1 MSSIATLL
9 QAAEYIEWYERG
21 MSKEWQDLPDEL
33 ILKILSYSEVEDL
46 ISCGQVSKRTR
57 NISRDTS
64 LWVMANLEE
73 KIVKTELLELILSKG
88 CKILN
93 LSDSTIVG
101 SLSSN
106 IKSQLRVLNLSQY
119 GWGFPAK
126 MTGPDVGQVYYEE
139 NIDAIEALLFSCG
152 SLQHLEMKGLL
163 ITPKMAVSICMNGK
177 TLQVLNLKSSFVDES
192 GYPYTDGYYET
203 VPNGNFQTI
212 IKCCQELKE
221 IDLHFINGDIGIP
234 QENLEFLIRNIS
246 SNVEKLNLINHDIW
260 DDHVKILLNRCNKI
274 KELKLEAYFMTDD
287 SMPYIIHYL
296 NHTLEELSL
305 VDDGIC
311 NNDDRTQCI
320 SFSGLLKL
328 KFMPKLK
335 ILNLLTRQDNCEEI
349 QNLREHLPHIK
360 IKGDT
365 MNLRLG

>member
-9 QAAEYIEWYERG
+9 EAAEYIERCERET
-21 MSKEWQDLPDEL
+21 KWQDLPDEL
-33 ILKILSYSEVEDL
+33 ILKILSYSEVIDL

-64 LWVMANLEE
+64 LWVTANLEDYM
-73 KIVKTELLELILSKG
+73 VKTELLELILSKG

-126 MTGPDVGQVYYEE
+126 NTGPHVGQIYYEE
-139 NIDAIEALLFSCG
+139 NIDTIEALLFSCG
-152 SLQHLEMKGLL
+152 SLHRLEMKGLL
-163 ITPKMAVSICMNGK
+163 ITPKMSVSICLNGK

-192 GYPYTDGYYET
+192 GYPYTDGYYQT

-212 IKCCQELKE
+212 IKCCQDLKE
-221 IDLHFINGDIGIP
+221 VDLNCINGNIGIP
-234 QENLEFLIRNIS
+234 QDNLEFLIRNIS
-246 SNVEKLNLINHDIW
+246 PNVEKLNLINHDIW
-260 DDHVKILLNRCNKI
+260 DDHVKTLLSRCNKI
-274 KELKLEAYFMTDD
+274 QALKLEAYFMTDD
-287 SMPYIIHYL
+287 SMPYIIQYL
-296 NHTLEELSL
+296 NLTLEELSL
-305 VDDGIC
+305 VDDGVC
-311 NNDDRTQCI
+311 DNVDRTQCI

-328 KFMPKLK
+328 KSMPKLK
-335 ILNLLTRQDNCEEI
+335 ILNLLNKQGNCEEI

-360 IKGDT
+360 I
-365 MNLRLG
+365 LRDHSTYR